1 MTTTAEALSAQAA
14 QLPPAER
21 IELVERILESL
32 DQTVGAMDTL
42 WAKEAGDRLTAYRR
56 GEVRAVSLSDAIEKH
71 LINTMRAASAPIT
84 PVSDLAQA
92 ALAALSRAGLR
103 AAEDAL
109 RANTHMVVAEDGKVL
124 HVSPQDYLASA
135 TSTSRSQSTSPA
147 SDRKDPPC
155 TPPSLST
162 APA

>member
-92 ALAALSRAGLR
+92 ALVALSRAGSR

-109 RANTHMVVAEDGKVL
+109 RANTHMVVAVDGKVL
-124 HVSPQDYLASA
+124 HESPQDYLRKRDEPA
-135 TSTSRSQSTSPA
+135 TLPNAKPRA
-147 SDRKDPPC
+147 
-155 TPPSLST
+155 
-162 APA
+162 

>member
-92 ALAALSRAGLR
+92 ALAALSRAGSR

-109 RANTHMVVAEDGKVL
+109 RANTHMVVAVDGKVL
-124 HVSPQDYLASA
+124 YESPQDYLRKRDEPA
-135 TSTSRSQSTSPA
+135 TLPNAKPRA
-147 SDRKDPPC
+147 
-155 TPPSLST
+155 
-162 APA
+162 

>member
-56 GEVRAVSLSDAIEKH
+56 GEVKAVSLSDAIEKH
-71 LINTMRAASAPIT
+71 QVNNMRAASAPIT

-92 ALAALSRAGLR
+92 ALAALSRAGSR

-109 RANTHMVVAEDGKVL
+109 RANTHMVVAVDGKVL
-124 HVSPQDYLASA
+124 HESPQDYLRKRDEPA
-135 TSTSRSQSTSPA
+135 TLPNAKPRA
-147 SDRKDPPC
+147 
-155 TPPSLST
+155 
-162 APA
+162 

>member
-92 ALAALSRAGLR
+92 ALAALSRAGSR

-109 RANTHMVVAEDGKVL
+109 RANTHMVVAVDGKVL
-124 HVSPQDYLASA
+124 YESPQDYLRKRDKPA
-135 TSTSRSQSTSPA
+135 TQPNAKPRA
-147 SDRKDPPC
+147 
-155 TPPSLST
+155 
-162 APA
+162 